1 MAAIEFEPQV
11 PKGNVQLQTRT
22 AQTEPIE
29 LIEVKGDDY
38 HTLALLLWLLLTP
51 SFLMG
56 TLLVLSWSW
65 FTALVAVF
73 IGFVVFRHL
82 TLRWERP
89 GPFPASSTGD
99 PRARSNSN
107 PEVPDTSTLPA
118 VYFLY
123 VLGSGGHSAEL
134 IDTITTQFRGQA
146 NQHRRYVI
154 TSGDTSSQGMA
165 EKLEARI
172 SKAYPPSISSD
183 GTISSKAGTRDIFR
197 IRRARDVHQ
206 SLFTSPIT
214 CLISAGHAISA
225 LTREPTTRSAKRYG
239 YQFKYP
245 HVIVTNGPASGF
257 IVSLVAHVLKVFY
270 LVPRN
275 RLKVVYI
282 ESWAR
287 SRTLSLT
294 GKLFLWTGI
303 ADKFCVQH
311 ERLAKMTGAVYMPR
325 MGLKPARP
333 G

>member
-1 MAAIEFEPQV
+1 MAAPEPEPQM
-11 PKGNVQLQTRT
+11 PKGNVQLETRNNSQ
-22 AQTEPIE
+22 AGA
-29 LIEVKGDDY
+29 IEVVEVRGDDH

-51 SFLMG
+51 SVLMG

-65 FTALVAVF
+65 FTALVAVLL
-73 IGFVVFRHL
+73 GFVFFRHL

-89 GPFPASSTGD
+89 GPLPAPPSPDGTR
-99 PRARSNSN
+99 PRSNSS
-107 PEVPDTSTLPA
+107 PVPDTSTLPA

-134 IDTITTQFRGQA
+134 IDTITSQFKGHP

-154 TSGDTSSQGMA
+154 TSGDSSSKGMA

-172 SKAYPPSISSD
+172 SRAYPD
-183 GTISSKAGTRDIFR
+183 GKAGTVDIFK

-206 SLFTSPIT
+206 SLLTAPWT
-214 CLISAGHAISA
+214 CLVSAGHAISA
-225 LTREPTTRSAKRYG
+225 LTREPTSRSAKRFG

-270 LVPRN
+270 LVPKN

-311 ERLAKMTGAVYMPR
+311 ERLARITGGEYLPR
-325 MGLKPARP
+325 VGIKPALP